1 MSKNWRI
8 KKRVTPIIT
17 TYILQ
22 KRLFGFLWWHDPHT
36 FDPYNYG
43 VYRLEDDAR
52 EAYKRKITPDKIKY
66 LDI

>member
-8 KKRVTPIIT
+8 KKRTTDTVA

-22 KRLFGFLWWHDPHT
+22 KRLLGFLWW
-36 FDPYNYG
+36 YNPDNFGAYRTG
-43 VYRLEDDAR
+43 VYASEAHAR
-52 EAYKRKITPDKIKY
+52 EAYRRKISPDKVEF

>member
-8 KKRVTPIIT
+8 KKRTTDTVT

-22 KRLFGFLWWHDPHT
+22 KRLFGFLWWY
-36 FDPYNYG
+36 DPYNFDAYHTG
-43 VYRLEDDAR
+43 VYRSEGDAR
-52 EAYKRKITPDKIKY
+52 EAYKRKITPDKVEF